1 MDIPDEVLIFVSLKS
16 LILNPQV
23 IIPHYQRVT
32 TNGDRDDSSGV
43 GSGQEKE

>member
-23 IIPHYQRVT
+23 FIPHYQRVT